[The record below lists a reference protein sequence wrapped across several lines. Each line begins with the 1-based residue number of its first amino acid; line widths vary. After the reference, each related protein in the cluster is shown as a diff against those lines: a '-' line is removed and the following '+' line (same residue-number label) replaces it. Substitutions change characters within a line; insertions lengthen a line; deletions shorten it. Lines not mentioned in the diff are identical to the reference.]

1 VRGGEFKTLDD
12 AQREIDFEKTNLA
25 LGNPVDVEKLFRIF
39 DVINDLHTVKWE
51 DKVDELEEQNG
62 DLASERDEAEYQV
75 EELERKLRELRG
87 GDKQKPIDV
96 SKLRK

>member
-1 VRGGEFKTLDD
+1 LVIAVEISQSKT
-12 AQREIDFEKTNLA
+12 
-25 LGNPVDVEKLFRIF
+25 
-39 DVINDLHTVKWE
+39 W
-51 DKVDELEEQNG
+51 KV
-62 DLASERDEAEYQV
+62 AEYQV